1 LNAQLQ
7 GPAPDPTVAP
17 TDTGGTTA
25 PAAVTTPDW
34 YAQYQAQQE
43 AQAAQAR
50 ETAKAWLTNTLTSFG
65 LGELAGDVSNLVQAW
80 GSNTDVISLKLK
92 ETGSYKERFAGLIAL
107 QSKGVTDVQNEAQYV
122 QLESGY
128 RQAFRENGLNTFLG
142 DAGSKAER
150 AKIAKIVG
158 DFSLSVNE
166 VRDRISDAQRVAGDT
181 PEEVRSAFRNY
192 YGVDS
197 TQLVEYSLDPQR
209 TAELINRQAN
219 AAVAGGL
226 ARQHQLGIGASTAE
240 QIAATAGT
248 GDIQQGA
255 LNSQMVDSQ
264 AMRDATKRLA
274 QIENSDLTDD
284 EAVGSS
290 MNLDA
295 NAVKK
300 TTGLQSRERARF
312 SGSSSTVKGTLSRN
326 SGA

>member
-1 LNAQLQ
+1 
-7 GPAPDPTVAP
+7 
-17 TDTGGTTA
+17 
-25 PAAVTTPDW
+25 
-34 YAQYQAQQE
+34 
-43 AQAAQAR
+43 
-50 ETAKAWLTNTLTSFG
+50 
-65 LGELAGDVSNLVQAW
+65 
-80 GSNTDVISLKLK
+80 
-92 ETGSYKERFAGLIAL
+92 
-107 QSKGVTDVQNEAQYV
+107 
-122 QLESGY
+122 
-128 RQAFRENGLNTFLG
+128 LNTFLG